1 MRWEAEITNAVLHLI
16 TNVLIF
22 KGLGAHDTYYVIGKG
37 LPVFADTFLALPL
50 PSTAA
55 GGPNW
60 GDSNT
65 SKWMC
70 QMFITEKSVYCIRI

>member
-1 MRWEAEITNAVLHLI
+1 MRWEAEVTNAVLHLI

-22 KGLGAHDTYYVIGKG
+22 KGLGAHDTYYVIGI
-37 LPVFADTFLALPL
+37 LALPL

-65 SKWMC
+65 SNWMC
-70 QMFITEKSVYCIRI
+70 QMLITEKSVYCIRI